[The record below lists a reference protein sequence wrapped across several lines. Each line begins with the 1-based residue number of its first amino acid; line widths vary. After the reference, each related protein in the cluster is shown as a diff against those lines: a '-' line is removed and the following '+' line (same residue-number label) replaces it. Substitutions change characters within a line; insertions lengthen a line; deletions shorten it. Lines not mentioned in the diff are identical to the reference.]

1 MKKLLSIALLL
12 TLALAVLAGCADNT
26 PKPNAGVLTEGFD
39 FTGKHH
45 VELMIRDYGKI
56 TLELDGDVAPI
67 TVENFMRL
75 ADSGFYDGL
84 TFHRIISGFMMQ
96 GGDPKG
102 NGTGRSDKTI
112 KGEFSANGVEN
123 KLSHTR
129 GAISMARS
137 NAPDSA
143 SSQFFIVH
151 KDSDFLDGNYAC
163 FGYVTEGI
171 DVVDQVCASVK
182 VTDSNG
188 TVKAGEQPVIEW
200 IRVVD

>member
-1 MKKLLSIALLL
+1 MKKILSIALLL

-102 NGTGRSDKTI
+102 NGTGGSDKTPLRASFPQTAW
-112 KGEFSANGVEN
+112 K
-123 KLSHTR
+123 
-129 GAISMARS
+129 ISSLIPAAPFPWRVPTHRTAPRRS
-137 NAPDSA
+137 
-143 SSQFFIVH
+143 SSSSIRIRT
-151 KDSDFLDGNYAC
+151 SSTA
-163 FGYVTEGI
+163 TMP
-171 DVVDQVCASVK
+171 ASVM
-182 VTDSNG
+182 
-188 TVKAGEQPVIEW
+188 
-200 IRVVD
+200 